1 MSISRVTV
9 GIDKSDTSTAA
20 VQWAAG
26 IADASELPLRVVHA
40 WQLPYIA
47 FAPEM
52 MGPLP
57 DEDWMR
63 ERAEDFVAKQVAELG
78 IDEAERVIVHGSA
91 GVHLADESD
100 DDRLVVVGRTGRG
113 AKVMLAR
120 IVDGL
125 LGSTARYVI
134 HHADGPVAVV
144 PSDSRWTSSPRV
156 IVGVDGTT
164 ASLAALR
171 WAIESLPESATIT
184 ALQYIIPWVSDPLVP
199 VDDSFNPTLIA
210 NAEAKL
216 AEWVSE
222 VVADSSRP
230 DRVVEARADIG
241 AASWALTTASRD
253 VDLVVVG
260 HRDRSV
266 LATRLLGSVADHT
279 VRHSHVPVVVVPD
292 PD

>member
-113 AKVMLAR
+113 AKVMLAPG
-120 IVDGL
+120 I
-125 LGSTARYVI
+125 
-134 HHADGPVAVV
+134 
-144 PSDSRWTSSPRV
+144 
-156 IVGVDGTT
+156 
-164 ASLAALR
+164 
-171 WAIESLPESATIT
+171 
-184 ALQYIIPWVSDPLVP
+184 
-199 VDDSFNPTLIA
+199 
-210 NAEAKL
+210 
-216 AEWVSE
+216 
-222 VVADSSRP
+222 
-230 DRVVEARADIG
+230 
-241 AASWALTTASRD
+241 
-253 VDLVVVG
+253 VVG
-260 HRDRSV
+260 
-266 LATRLLGSVADHT
+266 
-279 VRHSHVPVVVVPD
+279 
-292 PD
+292 

>member
-9 GIDKSDTSTAA
+9 GIDQSDTSMAA
-20 VQWAAG
+20 VRWAAG
-26 IADASELPLRVVHA
+26 MADASESPLRVLHA

-57 DEDWMR
+57 NEEWME
-63 ERAEDFVAKQVAELG
+63 ERSEEFVDKRLAELG
-78 IDEAERVIVHGSA
+78 IDEAEPVIVHGSA
-91 GVHLADESD
+91 GVHMAEETD

-113 AKVMLAR
+113 AKLMLAR

-144 PSDSRWTSSPRV
+144 PSDATWTSSPRV
-156 IVGVDGTT
+156 LVGVDGS
-164 ASLAALR
+164 ASSLAALR
-171 WAIESLPESATIT
+171 WAVESLPEDATIT
-184 ALQYIIPWVSDPLVP
+184 AAHYIIPWVSDPLVP
-199 VDDSFNPTLIA
+199 VDDSFNPTLLA
-210 NAEAKL
+210 TAESQL
-216 AEWVSE
+216 AESISSVVSS
-222 VVADSSRP
+222 SSRP
-230 DRVVEARADIG
+230 DRVVKAHADIG
-241 AASWALTTASRD
+241 AASWGLSTASRNVD
-253 VDLVVVG
+253 VLVVG

-279 VRHSHVPVVVVPD
+279 VRHSAVPVVVVPD
-292 PD
+292 PE

>member
-9 GIDKSDTSTAA
+9 GIDQSDTSTAA

-57 DEDWMR
+57 DEDWMQD
-63 ERAEDFVAKQVAELG
+63 RAEDFVAKQVAELG

-91 GVHLADESD
+91 GVHLAEESD

-144 PSDSRWTSSPRV
+144 PSDSRWTASPRV

-164 ASLAALR
+164 ASFAALR
-171 WAIESLPESATIT
+171 WAIDSLPADATIT
-184 ALQYIIPWVSDPLVP
+184 AVQYIIPWVSDPLVP

-210 NAEAKL
+210 NAETQL
-216 AEWVSE
+216 ATWVRE
-222 VVADSSRP
+222 VVSASRQT
-230 DRVVEARADIG
+230 DREVGTNVDIG

-279 VRHSHVPVVVVPD
+279 VRHSHVPVVVVPE

>member
-1 MSISRVTV
+1 MSISRVTA
-9 GIDKSDTSTAA
+9 GIDQSDTSTAA

-26 IADASELPLRVVHA
+26 LADASELPLRVVHA

-57 DEDWMR
+57 DENWMQ
-63 ERAEDFVAKQVAELG
+63 ERAEEFVAKQMAELG
-78 IDEAERVIVHGSA
+78 IEQAERVIVHGSA
-91 GVHLADESD
+91 GVHLAEASD
-100 DDRLVVVGRTGRG
+100 DDQLVVVGRTGRG

-144 PSDSRWTSSPRV
+144 PSNSRWTSSPRV
-156 IVGVDGTT
+156 LVGVDGTT
-164 ASLAALR
+164 ASFAALR
-171 WAIESLPESATIT
+171 WAIESLPETATIT
-184 ALQYIIPWVSDPLVP
+184 AMQYIIPWVSDPLVP
-199 VDDSFNPTLIA
+199 VDDSFNPTLLA
-210 NAEAKL
+210 NAEKQL
-216 AEWVSE
+216 AEWVRD
-222 VVADSSRP
+222 VVGQSSRP
-230 DRVVEARADIG
+230 DRVVAARADIG

-253 VDLVVVG
+253 VDLIVVG

-279 VRHSHVPVVVVPD
+279 VRHSHVPVIVVPD
-292 PD
+292 PE

>member
-9 GIDKSDTSTAA
+9 GIDHSETSTAA
-20 VQWAAG
+20 VQWAAEL
-26 IADASELPLRVVHA
+26 ANASELPLRVVHA
-40 WQLPYIA
+40 WQIPYIA

-57 DEDWMR
+57 DEALLR
-63 ERAEDFVAKQVAELG
+63 EWAEEFVAKQVAELG

-91 GVHLADESD
+91 GAHMAEESD
-100 DDRLVVVGRTGRG
+100 DDCLVVVGRTGRG

-125 LGSTARYVI
+125 LGSTARYLV
-134 HHADGPVAVV
+134 HNADGPVALV
-144 PSDSRWTSSPRV
+144 PSDSRWTTSPRV

-171 WAIESLPESATIT
+171 WAVESLPADAKIT
-184 ALQYIIPWVSDPLVP
+184 ALRYIIPWVSDPLVP
-199 VDDSFNPTLIA
+199 VDNSFNPTLVA
-210 NAEAKL
+210 NAEAEVAK
-216 AEWVSE
+216 WVDE
-222 VVADSSRP
+222 VVDASSRP
-230 DRVVEARADIG
+230 GRKVRVQADIG

-253 VDLVVVG
+253 ADMVVVG

-279 VRHSHVPVVVVPD
+279 VRHSHVPVIVVPE

>member
-1 MSISRVTV
+1 MSISRVAV
-9 GIDKSDTSTAA
+9 GIDQSDTSTAA

-57 DEDWMR
+57 DEEWMQD
-63 ERAEDFVAKQVAELG
+63 RAEDFVAKQVAELG

-91 GVHLADESD
+91 GVHLAEESD
-100 DDRLVVVGRTGRG
+100 NDRLIVVGRTGRG

-144 PSDSRWTSSPRV
+144 PSDSRWTDSPRV

-164 ASLAALR
+164 ASFAALR
-171 WAIESLPESATIT
+171 WAIDSLPADATIT
-184 ALQYIIPWVSDPLVP
+184 AVRYIIPWVSDPLVP

-210 NAEAKL
+210 NAETQV
-216 AEWVSE
+216 AEWVREITDAS
-222 VVADSSRP
+222 ARP
-230 DRVVEARADIG
+230 DREVGVQVDIG

-253 VDLVVVG
+253 ADLVVVG

-279 VRHSHVPVVVVPD
+279 VRHSHVPVIVIPEPD
-292 PD
+292 